1 MSSVSQLIESDGIS
15 VAIVDETRQV
25 FQGVQEI
32 VVKDVDIN
40 LKVLMVMKAI
50 IVTNSNSDRLA

>member
-40 LKVLMVMKAI
+40 LKVLMVMK
-50 IVTNSNSDRLA
+50 VSY